1 VKTNV
6 LRLLA
11 VSVVLAACGC
21 ARVLPDVNKIQSNMD
36 AMVHYMGVMA
46 SGMPIMVNST
56 ARMANSAERMER
68 KSDGLMADLG
78 KKGGDVERA
87 VQNYSQAFL
96 DGDRAMVKNLQ
107 GIKMELGE
115 LKQSLRQPATA
126 AESQEQA
133 RVNAAVQTRLNS
145 LEAKLTAIASKIEKL
160 NGTPPSK

>member
-1 VKTNV
+1 MLAASLV
-6 LRLLA
+6 L
-11 VSVVLAACGC
+11 VACGC
-21 ARVLPDVNKIQSNMD
+21 SRLPDLNRIQGNMD

-46 SGMPIMVNST
+46 SGMPVMVNST
-56 ARMANSAERMER
+56 ARMADSAARMER
-68 KSDGLMADLG
+68 KSDGLLADLG

-96 DGDRAMVKNLQ
+96 DNDRATVKNLQ

-133 RVNAAVQTRLNS
+133 RVNSAVQGRLNN
-145 LEAKLTAIASKIEKL
+145 LEAKLTAIAAKIEKM
-160 NGTPPSK
+160 NGGPSSK

>member
-1 VKTNV
+1 MNTNV
-6 LRLLA
+6 LKMLA
-11 VSVVLAACGC
+11 ASLVLVACGC
-21 ARVLPDVNKIQSNMD
+21 SRLPDLNRIQGNMD

-46 SGMPIMVNST
+46 SGMPVMVNST
-56 ARMANSAERMER
+56 ARMADSAARMER
-68 KSDGLMADLG
+68 KSDGLLADLG

-96 DGDRAMVKNLQ
+96 DNDRATVKNLQ

-133 RVNAAVQTRLNS
+133 RVNSAVQGRLTN
-145 LEAKLTAIASKIEKL
+145 LEAKLTAIAAKIEKM
-160 NGTPPSK
+160 NGGPSSK

>member
-1 VKTNV
+1 MLAASLV
-6 LRLLA
+6 L
-11 VSVVLAACGC
+11 VACGC
-21 ARVLPDVNKIQSNMD
+21 SRLPDLNRIQGNMD

-46 SGMPIMVNST
+46 SGMPVMVNST
-56 ARMANSAERMER
+56 ARMADSAARMER
-68 KSDGLMADLG
+68 KSDGLLADLG

-96 DGDRAMVKNLQ
+96 DNDRATVKNLQ

-133 RVNAAVQTRLNS
+133 RVNAAVQGRLNN
-145 LEAKLTAIASKIEKL
+145 LEAKLTAIAAKIEKM
-160 NGTPPSK
+160 NGGPSAK